1 MLGPGPGEPVSLTCH
16 LDSVPTVPPPPA
28 TAPAGGPPPPVEP
41 SRRDS
46 DEPSWPLWTVV
57 AAIPLGLALGF
68 LTSSIIVG
76 VIAAA
81 GHYNLNHLPAGLNLT
96 ADVLFDLGF
105 VAAALYVVKV
115 AGGVRL
121 ADFGFRRIP
130 IATAVGAIVL
140 AAVAYYALTAIYASA
155 LHFHGNEKL
164 PRELGVSN
172 STAAL
177 AGAAIFVCLIAP
189 VAEEFFFRGF
199 VFGVLRRWRI
209 VVAGR
214 QLGPWVAAVITGI
227 LFGLAH
233 TGSASS
239 RYLVPLGFLG
249 FVLSIVRWRTGS
261 LYPCIAL
268 HALNNSL
275 ALGVGQL
282 NWNAPEVVALVAGS
296 VATAVAV
303 TLPLSRS
310 RRSAGSPVRV

>member
-1 MLGPGPGEPVSLTCH
+1 VKW
-16 LDSVPTVPPPPA
+16 
-28 TAPAGGPPPPVEP
+28 AGGL
-41 SRRDS
+41 R
-46 DEPSWPLWTVV
+46 
-57 AAIPLGLALGF
+57 A
-68 LTSSIIVG
+68 
-76 VIAAA
+76 
-81 GHYNLNHLPAGLNLT
+81 
-96 ADVLFDLGF
+96 
-105 VAAALYVVKV
+105 
-115 AGGVRL
+115 

-130 IATAVGAIVL
+130 IPAAVGATVL
-140 AAVAYYALTAIYASA
+140 AAVVYYVLSAIYASA

-177 AGAAIFVCLIAP
+177 AGAAVFVCLIAP

-199 VFGVLRRWRI
+199 VFGVLRRLRI

-249 FVLSIVRWRTGS
+249 FVLCLVRWRTRS

-268 HALNNSL
+268 HSLNNSL

-282 NWNAPEVVALVAGS
+282 SWNAPEVIGLVVGS

-303 TLPLSRS
+303 TLPLSGS
-310 RRSAGSPVRV
+310 RRTHSPVQV

>member
-1 MLGPGPGEPVSLTCH
+1 V
-16 LDSVPTVPPPPA
+16 
-28 TAPAGGPPPPVEP
+28 
-41 SRRDS
+41 
-46 DEPSWPLWTVV
+46 
-57 AAIPLGLALGF
+57 PLGLVLGF
-68 LTSSIIVG
+68 LASSVVVG
-76 VIAAA
+76 GIAAA
-81 GHYNLNHLPAGLNLT
+81 GGYDLNHLPPGLNLS

-115 AGGVRL
+115 TGGLR
-121 ADFGFRRIP
+121 ASDFGFRRVRIP
-130 IATAVGAIVL
+130 PALGATVL
-140 AAVAYYALTAIYASA
+140 AAVIYYVVTAIYASA

-164 PRELGVSN
+164 PRELGVSK

-177 AGAAIFVCLIAP
+177 AGAAVFVCLIAP

-199 VFGVLRRWRI
+199 IFGVLRRWRI

-233 TGSASS
+233 SGSASA

-249 FVLSIVRWRTGS
+249 FVLCLVRWRTGS

-282 NWNAPEVVALVAGS
+282 SWNAPEVVALVVGS
-296 VATAVAV
+296 VAAAVAV
-303 TLPLSRS
+303 TLPLAGP
-310 RRSAGSPVRV
+310 RRTATSAVV

>member
-1 MLGPGPGEPVSLTCH
+1 
-16 LDSVPTVPPPPA
+16 
-28 TAPAGGPPPPVEP
+28 
-41 SRRDS
+41 
-46 DEPSWPLWTVV
+46 VV
-57 AAIPLGLALGF
+57 AAIPLGLVLGF
-68 LTSSIIVG
+68 LGSSIVVG
-76 VIAAA
+76 GIAAA
-81 GHYNLNHLPAGLNLT
+81 GGYSLRHLPPGLNLT

-105 VAAALYVVKV
+105 VAAALYVLKW
-115 AGGVRL
+115 AGGVRA
-121 ADFGFRRIP
+121 ADFGFRRIRLS
-130 IATAVGAIVL
+130 TAIGAVV
-140 AAVAYYALTAIYASA
+140 VAGILYYVVTAIYAAA

-177 AGAAIFVCLIAP
+177 AGAAVFVCLIAP

-199 VFGVLRRWRI
+199 IFGVLRRWRI

-249 FVLSIVRWRTGS
+249 FVLCLVRWRTGS

-268 HALNNSL
+268 HAMNNSL
-275 ALGVGQL
+275 ALSVGQL
-282 NWNAPEVVALVAGS
+282 GWSAPAVVALVLGS
-296 VATAVAV
+296 IAAAVGL
-303 TLPLSRS
+303 TLPLSGS
-310 RRSAGSPVRV
+310 RRTRAGARPAEVELADPAPRV